1 MPTYVKNAFYEVY
14 NTGADA
20 SNAMLDRIY
29 DINREISR
37 KRQEFGMDAYD
48 VSYSGTKTGTGTTD
62 TGDTE

>member
-1 MPTYVKNAFYEVY
+1 MDVY
-14 NTGADA
+14 NSGADA

-48 VSYSGTKTGTGTTD
+48 ISYSGVDYTKKTGSETTD
-62 TGDTE
+62 GE

>member
-1 MPTYVKNAFYEVY
+1 MRFMKYIIRELTLQ
-14 NTGADA
+14 TL
-20 SNAMLDRIY
+20 MLDRIY

-48 VSYSGTKTGTGTTD
+48 VSYSGTKTGSGTTD

>member
-1 MPTYVKNAFYEVY
+1 MRFMKYIIRELTLP
-14 NTGADA
+14 
-20 SNAMLDRIY
+20 NAMLDRIY

-48 VSYSGTKTGTGTTD
+48 VSYSWNQTGTGTTD